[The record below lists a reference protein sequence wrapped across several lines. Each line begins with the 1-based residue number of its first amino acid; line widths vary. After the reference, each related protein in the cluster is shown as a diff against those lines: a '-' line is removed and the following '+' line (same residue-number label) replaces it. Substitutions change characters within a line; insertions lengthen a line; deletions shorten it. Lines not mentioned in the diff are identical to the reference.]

1 VGKTPT
7 VSWGS
12 AWYEHDGKILG
23 CSGKHWVPDPVL
35 FGAVGIPNQNP
46 TSLPCFVHM
55 LCAFMFL
62 VVCFLVLGKECSL
75 DVFEREREGK
85 RSTFGWRWQRVK
97 VESKRVLNEEQHSS
111 TGIQTPRSRPQR
123 VCLSH

>member
-1 VGKTPT
+1 MGKTPT

-12 AWYEHDGKILG
+12 ARHEHDGEILG

-55 LCAFMFL
+55 LRAFMFGCVFFGFGEIL
-62 VVCFLVLGKECSL
+62 QSGCFLRGR
-75 DVFEREREGK
+75 ERERDQLLDGVGRELK
-85 RSTFGWRWQRVK
+85 
-97 VESKRVLNEEQHSS
+97 
-111 TGIQTPRSRPQR
+111 
-123 VCLSH
+123 